1 VTVEGEVL
9 SSLKIDLPVEGL
21 APAKL
26 TKWLKVGE
34 PDESGYHQIESEM
47 VSVSLFDHVK
57 LTDGEGVSINDPL
70 GVLSERK
77 DSVGEIPTDSNN
89 IVQAALSA
97 CGVRAHASLDKQI
110 PPGAGLGGGS
120 ADAACVLRLLGRADD
135 LGLALKL
142 GSDVPFCLVGGRA
155 LVTGRGEKVE
165 YLEFEEEEFAL
176 ILLPFG
182 ISTGDVYQAFDDI
195 GGKGTNHLLNA
206 AKVVSP
212 QLNSAYLEL
221 CKIVGL
227 EPHLAGSGSSLYF
240 GLDGID
246 WDDLVTILTAGAT
259 PDSKGRYSFALAG
272 VRATMLRV
280 KTTPPAFL
288 VK

>member
-1 VTVEGEVL
+1 MTVEGEVL
-9 SSLKIDLPVEGL
+9 DSLKIDLPVEGL

-57 LTDGEGVSINDPL
+57 LTDGDGVSINDPL

-89 IVQAALSA
+89 IVQMALSA
-97 CGVRAHASLDKQI
+97 CGMRAHASLDKQI

-135 LGLALKL
+135 LELALKL
-142 GSDVPFCLVGGRA
+142 GSDVPFCLAGGRA
-155 LVTGRGEKVE
+155 LVSGRGEKVE

-176 ILLPFG
+176 VLLPFG
-182 ISTGDVYQAFDDI
+182 ISTGDVYRAFGDI

-212 QLNSAYLEL
+212 QLNAAYLEL

-288 VK
+288 VE